1 MNRGAALL
9 QRFLLR
15 EHSPSFTAS
24 ANIKGGQVLKVIGT
38 KLPSLLKDI
47 LCDLI
52 GSLFYAMGIYTFAK
66 TANFSPGGISGLALI
81 INHLWK
87 FPIGAASLALNIP
100 LIILSYRVVGKQFLL
115 KTARTMIITS
125 IFLDIIFPYTP
136 AYTGNPL
143 LAALYS
149 GLCLGVGMAFFYMR
163 GSSSGGMDFLIM
175 TIKVTH
181 PHFSFGMVTMISD
194 FLIILMGWP
203 VFGNADAILY
213 GLISSF
219 SCSIMLDK
227 VLYGI
232 GSGKLLI
239 IITTHGQ
246 SIAERIGKITGRGST
261 LLSAKGSYTNLQ
273 RDVLVCACSKSQF
286 SSITSAAHELDA
298 NAFIMVTETSEV
310 FGEGFIEKKSQ

>member
-1 MNRGAALL
+1 M
-9 QRFLLR
+9 
-15 EHSPSFTAS
+15 
-24 ANIKGGQVLKVIGT
+24 KVIGT

-194 FLIILMGWP
+194 FFNYSYGMACIWKRRCHIIRSDFFL
-203 VFGNADAILY
+203 FLFHYA
-213 GLISSF
+213 
-219 SCSIMLDK
+219 
-227 VLYGI
+227 
-232 GSGKLLI
+232 
-239 IITTHGQ
+239 GQ
-246 SIAERIGKITGRGST
+246 SSVWHRLRK
-261 LLSAKGSYTNLQ
+261 
-273 RDVLVCACSKSQF
+273 
-286 SSITSAAHELDA
+286 TSDYYYHPWA
-298 NAFIMVTETSEV
+298 IYR
-310 FGEGFIEKKSQ
+310 